1 MRSVT
6 DWKTMT
12 FASLG
17 LRAKLVLIFVAIK
30 VVPLVL
36 LAWLAWSAAHQLA
49 LALGTRA
56 TGMADNMVGAIRE
69 VGDKVTTD
77 AIHALDDR
85 SREGIERLTTDI
97 ARSLAAFLYDR
108 DNDIRSAALLEPG
121 EAAYGQF
128 LQGQVREHFVHGAW
142 KLAADGSKWEPVVS
156 VKPDPA
162 TIADA
167 HQALPDNA
175 RSFSARPPEY
185 LGERALRPL
194 YLEMSFIDLTGRERF
209 KVASTGKT
217 LVPGLRDISQRQ
229 NTFVKAE
236 NYWPELKLLKPG
248 DIYVSEVIGA
258 YVGSH
263 VVGPYTPVSA
273 QKAGI
278 AYAPELSAYAGTEN
292 PLGRRFQGIVRW
304 ATPVVRGGRIM
315 GYVSLALDHDHIRQF
330 TDRISPTDARYTPI
344 IDAIAGNYAFIWDH
358 KSRSIAHPRDYM
370 IVGYDP
376 ATGEQVPPWVDQKTY
391 ASWTLSG
398 LSWAEYSRGLV
409 PFKGQSLQL
418 KPAPEQIKAG
428 TLGLDCRYLNFSP
441 QCSGWN
447 QLTEKGGSGSFEINF
462 SGLHKL
468 TTAAAIPYYTG
479 QYGKSPQ
486 GFGFV
491 TIGANVADFHRA
503 ATESARQIGETIA
516 EKDRAFQQE
525 RQSMLDTVGQSIR
538 SMALSLAWSTLAMIC
553 MVIGIAYWMAGFI
566 TRQIRNLVSGI
577 RRFETGDLSRRFE
590 VHSHDE
596 MGELSEALNRMADS
610 VEESFRL
617 SEEAREKAEDANRTK
632 SDFLASVSHELR
644 TPLNG
649 ILGFAELLELDL
661 QDPMQREHALTIKS
675 SGRHL
680 LGVVND
686 LLDLAKAESGKMLL
700 HPEPIDLAPFV
711 GDVVQVHR
719 AHAATKRL
727 DFHLDLGQDGPLPVI
742 QADPVR
748 LRQMINNLIN
758 NAIKYTDAGSV
769 RVAVESVGTEVY
781 FEVSD
786 TGCGIPPEH
795 QLAVFEK
802 FGWVGGKIQR
812 DKGGT
817 GLGLSL
823 VRNLACLMGG
833 RILLES
839 ELGKGSIFTLVIP
852 VCAPRSADPD
862 PDDESD
868 DAQNDLRTLT

>member
-1 MRSVT
+1 MRPAT
-6 DWKTMT
+6 DWMNMT

-30 VVPLVL
+30 LVPLVL
-36 LAWLAWSAAHQLA
+36 LAWLAWSAAQQLG
-49 LALGTRA
+49 LALGSQA
-56 TGMADNMVGAIRE
+56 AGMADNMVGAIRE
-69 VGDKVTTD
+69 VGNKVTTD
-77 AIHALDDR
+77 AIKALDDR
-85 SREGIERLTTDI
+85 SREGMERLTTDI

-108 DNDIRSAALLEPG
+108 DNDIRTVAQLEPA
-121 EAAYGQF
+121 EAVYRQY
-128 LQGQVREHFVHGAW
+128 LNSQVREHFAHGAW
-142 KLAADGSKWEPVVS
+142 KLAADGSKWEPVTPG
-156 VKPDPA
+156 KPDPLSV
-162 TIADA
+162 ADA

-185 LGERALRPL
+185 LGERTLRPL
-194 YLEMSFIDLTGRERF
+194 YLELSFIDPDGRERV
-209 KVASTGKT
+209 KVQTSKLLPA
-217 LVPGLRDISQRQ
+217 GLRDVSQRG

-236 NYWPELKLLKPG
+236 TYWPELKRLKPG
-248 DIYVSEVIGA
+248 EIYVSEVIGA

-263 VVGPYTPVSA
+263 VVGPYTPA
-273 QKAGI
+273 TAEKAGI
-278 AYAPELSAYAGTEN
+278 AFEPEKSAYAGTEN
-292 PLGRRFQGIVRW
+292 PVGRRFHGIVRW
-304 ATPVVRGGRIM
+304 ATPVVRNGRIV
-315 GYVSLALDHDHIRQF
+315 GYVTLALDHDHIRQF
-330 TDRISPTDARYTPI
+330 TDRVMPTEARYTPI

-370 IVGYDP
+370 IIGYDP
-376 ATGEQVPPWVDQKTY
+376 ATGEQVPPYLDQKLY
-391 ASWTLSG
+391 AQWQASG
-398 LSWAEYSRGLV
+398 LSWREFSRDL
-409 PFKGQSLQL
+409 PTFKGQSLEL
-418 KPAPEQIKAG
+418 KPALEQRKAG

-491 TIGANVADFHRA
+491 TIGANVEDFHHA
-503 ATESARQIGETIA
+503 ATESASQIGETIA
-516 EKDRAFQQE
+516 EKDKDFQRE
-525 RQSMLDTVGQSIR
+525 RQRMLDSVGAHMR
-538 SMALSLAWSTLAMIC
+538 SMTSKLTWSTLAMIC
-553 MVIGIAYWMAGFI
+553 VVIGVAFWIASFI
-566 TRQIRNLVSGI
+566 TTQIRNLVAGI
-577 RRFETGDLSRRFE
+577 RRFETGDLSQRFA
-590 VHSHDE
+590 VRSHDE

-661 QDPMQREHALTIKS
+661 KDPAQREHALTIKS

-680 LGVVND
+680 LGVVNE
-686 LLDLAKAESGKMLL
+686 LLDLAKAESGKMIL
-700 HPEPIDLAPFV
+700 HVEAIDLAPFV
-711 GDVVQVHR
+711 TDVVQVHR

-727 DFHLDLGQDGPLPVI
+727 EFHLDLGQDGPLPVI
-742 QADPVR
+742 QSDPVR

-769 RVAVESVGTEVY
+769 RVAVERVDMEVY

-786 TGCGIPPEH
+786 TGCRIPPEH

-802 FGWVGGKIQR
+802 FGWVGGKKQR

-823 VRNLACLMGG
+823 VRNLAALMGG

-839 ELGKGSIFTLVIP
+839 EVGKGSIFTLVIP
-852 VCAPRSADPD
+852 INPPQSSLFA
-862 PDDESD
+862 
-868 DAQNDLRTLT
+868 AQSEVQI